1 MAKKSSS
8 KGTVRNSSEGWIIV
22 CGDDIIGPYES
33 QDEAIAA
40 AKKQGITAEPAQAGD
55 RSEAARRAH
64 ETRLLKGTSSSAAA
78 KAWETRKANAL
89 AAQKTAKKGKK
100 AAK

>member
-1 MAKKSSS
+1 MAKKSS
-8 KGTVRNSSEGWIIV
+8 KGTVRNTSEGWIV
-22 CGDDIIGPYES
+22 VHGDDIYGPYES

-40 AKKQGITAEPAQAGD
+40 AKKKGITAEPAQVGD

-64 ETRLLKGTSSSAAA
+64 ETRLLKGTSSEAAA

-89 AAQKTAKKGKK
+89 AAKKPAKKGKK